1 MAVQALSTVAATSKS
16 INQLNCRGPD
26 SFLWTKNPLEP
37 KNLQCQWLG
46 TPIKFSLQSKN
57 FKQFLSKQCTIR
69 ADVSFV
75 LPRGKPE
82 PTVPI
87 EKIPK
92 WSAKAVKSFTM
103 AELEARKL
111 KYATTGTEAL
121 ILGMLIEG
129 TNFAS
134 KYLRANSITLLK
146 FREETIKIVGKGDFY
161 YCSPKEPPLT
171 EDAQKAL
178 DWAFDEKLKSGV
190 DYGCQKEQIANLT
203 HNAEQLSLR
212 NSDPNNGASEIKSE
226 TVERAAIPNLGS
238 SDIKAVAADAS
249 AFSFGDD
256 EGYECERVG
265 PFSDS
270 REITTT
276 HVLLGVWSQQGS
288 PGYKVLAALGFNDEK
303 AKELENVISD
313 PGFVDD

>member
-37 KNLQCQWLG
+37 KNPQCQWLG

-69 ADVSFV
+69 ANVSFV

-103 AELEARKL
+103 AELEARKF

-178 DWAFDEKLKSGV
+178 DWAFDEKLNSG
-190 DYGCQKEQIANLT
+190 
-203 HNAEQLSLR
+203 
-212 NSDPNNGASEIKSE
+212 
-226 TVERAAIPNLGS
+226 
-238 SDIKAVAADAS
+238 
-249 AFSFGDD
+249 
-256 EGYECERVG
+256 
-265 PFSDS
+265 DS
-270 REITTT
+270 GEITTT